1 MSDDEKVRL
10 GGMALPNGV
19 LVHGPNS
26 WACAIRHE
34 DGRIEEAHVF
44 DRWWHVG
51 TARDED
57 ELAALAET
65 RAEIGFDPDVYK
77 ILQAHIRK
85 RRASVQELAPPSYLD
100 LAAAE

>member
-1 MSDDEKVRL
+1 MVRE
-10 GGMALPNGV
+10 
-19 LVHGPNS
+19 
-26 WACAIRHE
+26 RHA

-51 TARDED
+51 TAGDAD

-77 ILQAHIRK
+77 ILQGHFRK
-85 RRASVQELAPPSYLD
+85 RMASVQELAAPSYLD
-100 LAAAE
+100 LEAAE